1 MGQAVDGRRISEQ
14 LRASV
19 KAEIARVK
27 LESGRK
33 IGLATVMFGSN
44 EGSVAYLKQK
54 GKAATAVGIQVKD
67 HWLPED
73 VKEDVVL
80 DLIQDFNSDESV
92 QGIFV
97 NLPIPKS
104 IDGFKVIEAISP
116 EKDVEG
122 LTSVNRGRFHYNKAK
137 LIPCVT
143 KAVMGI
149 MEYYDWHPRN
159 VVIVNRSWTV
169 GEPTFDFFSE
179 FDANQ
184 ILFLDTKKLFLNIDA
199 TITICHSHT
208 NPQDLQRYLTYAD
221 TVVTAVGRQRQFCIS
236 RDWLKPNSFIVD
248 LGRSEVG
255 GKVLGDVDFEEAL
268 SIVSFIT
275 PPVGGVGP
283 VTVAASL
290 DNTLIAAGEQLGV
303 KVNSSFKTLTK
314 AHGKISPEIA

>member
-1 MGQAVDGRRISEQ
+1 MGQPVDGRSISEE
-14 LRASV
+14 LRTHI
-19 KAEIARVK
+19 KAEITRVSR
-27 LESGRK
+27 ESSVR
-33 IGLATVMFGSN
+33 IGLATVMFGRN

-54 GKAATAVGIQVKD
+54 GKAATSVGINVKD

-73 VKEDVVL
+73 VREEVVL
-80 DLIQDFNSDESV
+80 DLIRDLNEDETV
-92 QGIFV
+92 HGLFV

-104 IDGFKVIEAISP
+104 IDGFKVIEAINP

-122 LTSVNRGRFHYNKAK
+122 LTPVNRGRFHYNKAK

-149 MEYYDWHPRN
+149 MEYYDWHPSN
-159 VVIVNRSWTV
+159 VVIVNRSWAV

-199 TITICHSHT
+199 TITVCHSQT

-221 TVVTAVGRQRQFCIS
+221 TVVTAVGRQPHFCIS
-236 RDWLKPNSFIVD
+236 RDWLKSNSFIVD

-255 GKVLGDVDFEEAL
+255 GRILGDVDFEEAL
-268 SIVSFIT
+268 PLVSYIT
-275 PPVGGVGP
+275 PPIGGVGP

-303 KVNSSFKTLTK
+303 QVTSSFTTLG
-314 AHGKISPEIA
+314 AQGKVPPAIA

>member
-1 MGQAVDGRRISEQ
+1 MGQSVDGRRISEQ
-14 LRASV
+14 LRAII
-19 KAEIARVK
+19 KAEIAR
-27 LESGRK
+27 LNAESDRK

-54 GKAATAVGIQVKD
+54 GKAATSVGIRVKD

-73 VKEDVVL
+73 VKEDAVL
-80 DLIQDFNSDESV
+80 ELIEDLNRDESV
-92 QGIFV
+92 HGIFV

-149 MEYYDWHPRN
+149 MEYYDWQPRN

-199 TITICHSHT
+199 TITVCHSHT
-208 NPQDLQRYLTYAD
+208 NPQDLHRYLTYAD
-221 TVVTAVGRQRQFCIS
+221 TVVTAVGRQPHFRIS
-236 RDWLKPNSFIVD
+236 TDWLKPNSFIID
-248 LGRSEVG
+248 LGRSEID
-255 GKVLGDVDFEEAL
+255 GKILGDVDFEEAL
-268 SIVSFIT
+268 TLVSYVT

-290 DNTLIAAGEQLGV
+290 DNTLIAAGEQLRIDTR
-303 KVNSSFKTLTK
+303 SSFASLT
-314 AHGKISPEIA
+314 ASRLIQQTIA